1 MRTTMSRTN
10 MHRLLIRRLFAAAQ
24 LKCFARDDSG
34 ATAIEY
40 AMIASGISIV
50 IITVVNTLGTT
61 TSGLY
66 QSVVTALK

>member
-1 MRTTMSRTN
+1 
-10 MHRLLIRRLFAAAQ
+10 MHRLLGQRIVVSAQ
-24 LKCFARDDSG
+24 LKRFVRDDSG

-50 IITVVNTLGTT
+50 IVSVIATLGTT